1 VSEHGCERRLSYAA
15 FSAEDEYLVFDP
27 RETGGYE
34 REVGVRA
41 LGRGGAYRLVW
52 TAGAGVAFAGEL
64 RFGSGTMF

>member
-1 VSEHGCERRLSYAA
+1 MSEHSCERRLSDAA
-15 FSAEDEYLVFDP
+15 FPAEDEYLVFDP

-34 REVGVRA
+34 REIGVRA

-52 TAGAGVAFAGEL
+52 AAGTGVAFAGEL